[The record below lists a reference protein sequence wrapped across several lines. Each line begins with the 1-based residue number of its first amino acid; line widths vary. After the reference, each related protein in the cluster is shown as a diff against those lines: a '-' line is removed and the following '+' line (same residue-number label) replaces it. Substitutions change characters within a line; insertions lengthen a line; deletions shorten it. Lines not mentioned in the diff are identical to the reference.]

1 MARSRD
7 TADVVAGASAES
19 DSPAPKRRRA
29 RGPDL
34 AVPPRD
40 GYIGAGGTPQTSI
53 GGWWEHHPV
62 VLRIVTVA
70 ALVWGGAWL
79 TYRIGFS
86 WRGANPVSFVA
97 LVLVEAF
104 STGRE
109 LLDRDAARP
118 EVAGEKQPLPRVE
131 HHLRPVVRPRRGTE
145 ITTESMPTD
154 DARDLIRVLRE
165 MAIEIGAIEA

>member
-19 DSPAPKRRRA
+19 AEE
-29 RGPDL
+29 
-34 AVPPRD
+34 
-40 GYIGAGGTPQTSI
+40 GGTPQTSI

-104 STGRE
+104 RTGT
-109 LLDRDAARP
+109 
-118 EVAGEKQPLPRVE
+118 
-131 HHLRPVVRPRRGTE
+131 PRR
-145 ITTESMPTD
+145 
-154 DARDLIRVLRE
+154 
-165 MAIEIGAIEA
+165 